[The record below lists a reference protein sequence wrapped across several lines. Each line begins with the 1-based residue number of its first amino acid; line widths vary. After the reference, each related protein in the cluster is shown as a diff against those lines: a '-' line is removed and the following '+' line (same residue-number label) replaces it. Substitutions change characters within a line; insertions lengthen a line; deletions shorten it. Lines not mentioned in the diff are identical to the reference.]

1 MSMALLCTVGGSH
14 EPILHAIKSVA
25 PEHVCFFCTEED
37 PQTGQ
42 RGSDVQVVGQGK
54 VIKAKPR
61 DEKPTLPNIPT
72 QAQLPEGSFECR
84 AVPADDL
91 DGAVEEMRTAFA
103 DLREARPGVRLV
115 ADYTSGT
122 KTMTAALALA
132 ALEFDDV
139 ELQLVAG
146 ARPNL
151 ERTPEGT
158 EQARRASVDA
168 LRLRRT
174 MSHHLDSWRRFS
186 YYEAVEGLETIRAPT
201 GAPGAKQLPFAKSMS
216 RALAL
221 WDRFDHDGAWRL
233 IDIYRAKV
241 RTLYPELVQNLKL
254 LTKDGAKRD
263 PARLFDLWL
272 NAQRRASQ
280 GRFDDAVARWY
291 RLLEWTA
298 QWQIRVQLDLE
309 TKDFPIDRLPES
321 VGKPTDGQR
330 TVNVGL
336 MDAWKI
342 IAADCTGPCQEFA
355 SNEASK
361 LRSHA
366 DKRNNSILA
375 HGSGPV
381 SESDWRELANWT
393 NDAFLPMLGKHAAKV
408 GINKELVQL
417 PTQPPVF

>member
-1 MSMALLCTVGGSH
+1 MSMVLLCTVGGSH
-14 EPILHAIKSVA
+14 EPILHAIESVA
-25 PEHVCFFCTEED
+25 PEYVCFFCTEGD

-42 RGSDVQVVGQGK
+42 RGSDVQVVGEGK

-91 DGAVEEMRTAFA
+91 DGAVEQMRTAFA
-103 DLREARPGVRLV
+103 DLREMRLGARLV

-151 ERTPEGT
+151 ERTADGT
-158 EQARRASVDA
+158 EQARRASVAA

-174 MSHHLDSWRRFS
+174 MSQYLDSWRRFS
-186 YYEAVEGLETIRAPT
+186 YDEAAEGLETIRAPI
-201 GAPGAKQLPFAKSMS
+201 GAPGAEQLPFAKSMS

-241 RTLYPELVQNLKL
+241 RSLYPDLVQNLKL
-254 LTKDGAKRD
+254 LTQDGAKRE

-298 QWQIRVQLDLE
+298 QWQIRMQLCLR
-309 TKDFPIDRLPES
+309 TKDFPSDRLPKS
-321 VGKPTDGQR
+321 VGNPTDGQR
-330 TVNVGL
+330 TINVGL

-375 HGSGPV
+375 HGFRPV
-381 SESDWRELANWT
+381 
-393 NDAFLPMLGKHAAKV
+393 
-408 GINKELVQL
+408 
-417 PTQPPVF
+417 

>member
-1 MSMALLCTVGGSH
+1 MSMVLLCTVGGAH

-25 PEHVCFFCTEED
+25 PEYVCFFCTEED

-42 RGSDVQVVGQGK
+42 RGSDVQVVGEGK

-84 AVPADDL
+84 TVPADDL
-91 DGAVEEMRTAFA
+91 DGAVVRMRTVFA
-103 DLREARPGVRLV
+103 NLREARPGARFV
-115 ADYTSGT
+115 ADYTGGT
-122 KTMTAALALA
+122 KTMTAALPLA

-139 ELQLVAG
+139 ELQVVVG

-151 ERTPEGT
+151 ERTADGT

-174 MSHHLDSWRRFS
+174 MSQYLDGWRRFS
-186 YYEAVEGLETIRAPT
+186 YEEAAKGLETIRTPT
-201 GAPGAKQLPFAKSMS
+201 GVPGAEQLSFAKSLS
-216 RALAL
+216 LALAL

-233 IDIYRAKV
+233 IDIYRPKV
-241 RTLYPELVQNLKL
+241 WTLYPGLVQNLEL
-254 LTKDGAKRD
+254 LTKDGAKRE

-272 NAQRRASQ
+272 NAERRASQ

-298 QWQIRVQLDLE
+298 QWQIRVQLGIG
-309 TKDFPIDRLPES
+309 TKDFPSDLLPKS
-321 VGKPTDGQR
+321 VEQPADGRR

-336 MDAWKI
+336 VDAWKV
-342 IAADCTGPCQEFA
+342 IAASCAGPCQEFA

-366 DKRNNSILA
+366 DQRNNSILA
-375 HGSGPV
+375 HGFRPV
-381 SESDWRELANWT
+381 AEGDWSELASWT
-393 NDAFLPMLGKHAAKV
+393 SDAFLPMLGKHAAKV
-408 GINKELVQL
+408 GINKELAQL